1 MEWASLGFGG
11 GPGRKKPSTAGYGG
25 TRVARRRETSSGVDA
40 PGKYEYTADG
50 HDRQVNVRAGAASNQ
65 WELRPEWWDHGAVS
79 TPATPRAVFRVSPL
93 VVLFALFLGVCAIP
107 VAFGAPYLWLIYL
120 VPVGIVAWTLRTR
133 TIVDADGL
141 RVRRLVGGRRVPWDA
156 LGGLRVDRRNV
167 VHAVLTDGEEVALP
181 AVRTRDLHQ
190 LSVASGGRV
199 PDPTAE

>member
-1 MEWASLGFGG
+1 MVGRWGRERACELTIKQSSAANAADERQRGG
-11 GPGRKKPSTAGYGG
+11 L
-25 TRVARRRETSSGVDA
+25 VSS
-40 PGKYEYTADG
+40 
-50 HDRQVNVRAGAASNQ
+50 
-65 WELRPEWWDHGAVS
+65 
-79 TPATPRAVFRVSPL
+79 PATPRAVFRVSPL
-93 VVLFALFLGVCAIP
+93 VVLFALFLGLCAIP

-133 TIVDADGL
+133 TVVDADGL

-167 VHAVLTDGEEVALP
+167 VHAVLTDGGEVALP

>member
-1 MEWASLGFGG
+1 M
-11 GPGRKKPSTAGYGG
+11 
-25 TRVARRRETSSGVDA
+25 
-40 PGKYEYTADG
+40 
-50 HDRQVNVRAGAASNQ
+50 
-65 WELRPEWWDHGAVS
+65 S

-93 VVLFALFLGVCAIP
+93 VVLFALFLAVCAIP

-167 VHAVLTDGEEVALP
+167 VHAVLTDGGEVALP
-181 AVRTRDLHQ
+181 AVHARDLHQ